1 MLADVNFEEHDGSP
15 VARIRGEVDM
25 SNAGELNAALQNSVV
40 QTAAGLVID
49 FTETDYL
56 DSAGLHFIFDLGKR
70 LRDRGQRLYLVV
82 PAASPVSAVLE
93 IVNVDSLA
101 PRCETLDAALERLT
115 AHAADVPPP
124 PLCPKQNGPPKRAV
138 PLQQSTARR

>member
-1 MLADVNFEEHDGSP
+1 MLADVKFEEHDGSP

-25 SNAGELNAALQNSVV
+25 SNVGELSLALQNAVAQSS
-40 QTAAGLVID
+40 AGLVID
-49 FTETDYL
+49 FSATEYL

-82 PAASPVSAVLE
+82 PHGSPVAAVLD

-101 PRCETLDAALERLT
+101 PREETLDEALARLS
-115 AHAADVPPP
+115 AHAADVPP
-124 PLCPKQNGPPKRAV
+124 
-138 PLQQSTARR
+138 S

>member
-1 MLADVNFEEHDGSP
+1 MLADVQFEDHAGSP

-25 SNAGELNAALQNSVV
+25 SNVNELNMALQNAVV

-49 FTETDYL
+49 FSQTEYL

-82 PAASPVSAVLE
+82 PADSPVAAVLD
-93 IVNVDSLA
+93 IVSVDSIA
-101 PRCETLDAALERLT
+101 PRCETLEHAVERLA
-115 AHAADVPPP
+115 AHAADIP
-124 PLCPKQNGPPKRAV
+124 R
-138 PLQQSTARR
+138 T

>member
-1 MLADVNFEEHDGSP
+1 MAMLADVHFEDRAGQP

-25 SNAGELNAALQNSVV
+25 SNVGELTTGLQSSVD
-40 QTAAGLVID
+40 QTAAGLVVD
-49 FTETDYL
+49 FSQTEYL

-82 PAASPVSAVLE
+82 PPESPVATLLD

-101 PRCETLDAALERLT
+101 PRCETLDVAVERLS
-115 AHAADVPPP
+115 AHAADIPP
-124 PLCPKQNGPPKRAV
+124 
-138 PLQQSTARR
+138 S

>member
-1 MLADVNFEEHDGSP
+1 MLADVQFEDHAGSP

-25 SNAGELNAALQNSVV
+25 SNVNELNMALQNAVV

-49 FTETDYL
+49 FSQTEYL

-82 PAASPVSAVLE
+82 PADSPVAAVLD
-93 IVNVDSLA
+93 IVSVDSIA
-101 PRCETLDAALERLT
+101 PRCETLEHAIERLA
-115 AHAADVPPP
+115 AHAADIP
-124 PLCPKQNGPPKRAV
+124 R
-138 PLQQSTARR
+138 T